1 MRQLDIH
8 DDQPRHELAR
18 ALHHLTAIGQPL
30 DGKAVRG
37 EQIAEKFAIEV
48 VILDNQHSFCH

>member
-1 MRQLDIH
+1 MRQLDVH
-8 DDQPRHELAR
+8 DDEAGHELAR

-30 DGKAVRG
+30 DREAMRA
-37 EQIAEKFAIEV
+37 EQIAEKFAIKV